1 MPTHKKFFIYAV
13 SVVLFFIFSQLV
25 IYVALNSTYKNINVE
40 VKASLITEASVKTNS
55 NSGIA
60 TIKMLNNTEN
70 DIEDQYIKIDCY
82 SKHNV
87 LMGTKYIETGK
98 ILTNEEKEFKIK
110 FNYDKVEKVVVNIE
124 KEI

>member
-98 ILTNEEKEFKIK
+98 ILTNEEKEFEIK
-110 FNYDKVEKVVVNIE
+110 FNYDKVEKVVVDIE